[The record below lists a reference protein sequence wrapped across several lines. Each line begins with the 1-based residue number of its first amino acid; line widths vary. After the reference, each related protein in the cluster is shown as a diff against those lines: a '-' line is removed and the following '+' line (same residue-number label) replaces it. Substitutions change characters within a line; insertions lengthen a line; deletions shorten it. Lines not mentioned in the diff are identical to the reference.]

1 MRNLKY
7 GIICRGIEA
16 LIKRDN
22 LDPERVGIW
31 MDYAC
36 IEQDDG
42 EELQKGVDSL
52 IGYAAQSNYFLI
64 PVFPDTE
71 AVKAFVQATHPME
84 LVNYGNRAWCRLE
97 VYVFSCLVE
106 IMGREITCFAYG
118 LHVRSIK
125 AGENFSE
132 ELMATG
138 KSRRGAA
145 SSFCGSCTRYF
156 WGSSNKEKLK
166 PLFGHKNGALFA
178 KTYTYMPSSGDLTV
192 EDDHVRGIETIIQR
206 SYSTTGRAA
215 NGGDGGDLPS
225 HHPPV
230 VLCLSI

>member
-16 LIKRDN
+16 LIKRDH

-64 PVFPDTE
+64 PVYPDTE
-71 AVKAFVQATHPME
+71 AVTAFVQATHPME

-106 IMGREITCFAYG
+106 IMGHEIACFAYG

-145 SSFCGSCTRYF
+145 SSFCGSCTRHF
-156 WGSSNKEKLK
+156 GGSSNKERLK
-166 PLFGHKNGALFA
+166 PLFGRKNGALFA
-178 KTYTYMPSSGDLTV
+178 KTYMPSSGDLTV
-192 EDDHVRGIETIIQR
+192 EDDREVVRGIETIIQR
-206 SYSTTGRAA
+206 SYSTTGT
-215 NGGDGGDLPS
+215 GGDGGDGSDLP
-225 HHPPV
+225 PPIIP
-230 VLCLSI
+230 LSCNV